1 MSGLITAWTEAITCE
16 SFAPFTV
23 ILSLQC
29 GGCEGCN
36 VQGVVEGTGG
46 KASVAGFVKTG
57 VEGEIQTA
65 QHCFVVL
72 VAFALIFT
80 VSSVFPTETVL
91 LKGGEQAIWGVA
103 GRPIQRTS
111 EAPCTRIKLLVVTIL
126 TEKVS
131 TLR

>member
-29 GGCEGCN
+29 GCEGCN

-46 KASVAGFVKTG
+46 KARVVDFLETG

-65 QHCFVVL
+65 QHCFVEL

-103 GRPIQRTS
+103 GRPI
-111 EAPCTRIKLLVVTIL
+111 
-126 TEKVS
+126 
-131 TLR
+131 